1 MWPPFLYAPS
11 PLVAAL
17 TAACAASLA
26 VLAISEFRG
35 GNLAYSKFV
44 GAGARA
50 RLLLPSRA
58 GMLVIYAPA
67 LAAALAS
74 FAVPGAVEG
83 ARAGLLRA
91 AVAAHFL
98 KRVLEVLFVHRYSG
112 SMPLGTA
119 LFISSYYLFNAVAMI
134 YAQRLSRG
142 LPEPAVDLLCPGL
155 LVFAV
160 GAAGNFYHHLLLS
173 RLRAGGGGAGGK
185 KVYKI
190 PRGGLFEFVACPHY
204 LFEIVAFFGFAM
216 ISQTVYALVVAVG
229 SAGYLAGG
237 ATPPGSGT
245 RPSSRSSRRASKL
258 LCRLSGSGSVCCVL
272 YVQITRD
279 WPPG

>member
-83 ARAGLLRA
+83 TRAGFLCA

-112 SMPLGTA
+112 SMPLGSA

-134 YAQRLSRG
+134 YVQRLSRG
-142 LPEPAVDLLCPGL
+142 LPEPAVDLLCPGV

-173 RLRAGGGGAGGK
+173 RLRAGGSDK
-185 KVYKI
+185 EYKI
-190 PRGGLFEFVACPHY
+190 PRGGLFELVACPHY
-204 LFEIVAFFGFAM
+204 LFEIVAFSGFAM
-216 ISQTVYALVVAVG
+216 ISQTLYALAVAVG
-229 SAGYLAGG
+229 SLAYLAG
-237 ATPPGSGT
+237 
-245 RPSSRSSRRASKL
+245 RSSATRKWYASKFEEFPARVKAL
-258 LCRLSGSGSVCCVL
+258 VP
-272 YVQITRD
+272 YV
-279 WPPG
+279 W

>member
-1 MWPPFLYAPS
+1 MWSLFLYAPS

-17 TAACAASLA
+17 TAACAATLA
-26 VLAISEFRG
+26 VLSLSEFLG
-35 GNLAYSKFV
+35 GNIAYSKFV
-44 GAGARA
+44 SAGAGAR
-50 RLLLPSRA
+50 LLLPPSRA

-98 KRVLEVLFVHRYSG
+98 KRVLEVLFVHRYSE

-119 LFISSYYLFNAVAMI
+119 LLISSCYLFNAVAMI
-134 YAQRLSRG
+134 YVQRLSRG
-142 LPEPAVDLLCPGL
+142 LPEPAVDLLCPGV

-173 RLRAGGGGAGGK
+173 RLRAGGGGGGD

-190 PRGGLFEFVACPHY
+190 PRGGLFELVACPHY

-245 RPSSRSSRRASKL
+245 RPSSRSSRRGSKL
-258 LCRLSGSGSVCCVL
+258 LCRMSGS
-272 YVQITRD
+272 
-279 WPPG
+279 